1 MKKLTLASALLV
13 LSCATALAADPVRG
27 RQVYEKVGCY
37 QCHGWQGQGAN
48 TGPKLAPQP
57 MAADALASFIRN
69 SQETLMPA
77 YSADLVSDRDV
88 ADIHAYLVSIKPPP
102 AAKDLPLLMQR

>member
-13 LSCATALAADPVRG
+13 LSCAAAFAA
-27 RQVYEKVGCY
+27 
-37 QCHGWQGQGAN
+37 GQGAN

-57 MAADALASFIRN
+57 MAVDSLASYIRN
-69 SQETLMPA
+69 SKETLMPA

>member
-1 MKKLTLASALLV
+1 
-13 LSCATALAADPVRG
+13 
-27 RQVYEKVGCY
+27 
-37 QCHGWQGQGAN
+37 
-48 TGPKLAPQP
+48 

>member
-1 MKKLTLASALLV
+1 MKKLTFASALLV
-13 LSCATALAADPVRG
+13 LSCVPAFAADPVRG

-37 QCHGWQGQGAN
+37 QCHGYQGQGAN

-69 SQETLMPA
+69 SKETLMPA

-88 ADIHAYLVSIKPPP
+88 ADIHAYLASIKPPP